1 MLTAG
6 ESVVDRERTIQAAT
20 PFLKWAGGKGQL
32 LAQYEPFF
40 PTEPVRRYFEPFV
53 GSGAVFFHLQSR
65 GLFERAHL
73 SEVNAE
79 LITCYL
85 AVRDHV
91 DDLIAALR
99 EHAREHAE
107 GGATHY
113 YAVRAWDRAPDWADA
128 PLAQHAARMIYL
140 NKTCYN
146 GLWRVNSRG
155 HFNVPMGRYR
165 RPDIL
170 NEGRLRAASRAL
182 QGVEAAVAG
191 FEGVLERAEAEDF
204 VYCDPPYV
212 PLSATANFTSYSAA
226 PFGEDEQ
233 RRLAEVFAG
242 LDRKG
247 CRVML
252 SNSDTPLVRQLYR
265 AFRIETVSAR
275 RNINSMRHK
284 RGAVSEVV
292 VLNY

>member
-1 MLTAG
+1 MHTAG
-6 ESVVDRERTIQAAT
+6 ESMVDGGRTILAA

-40 PTEPVRRYFEPFV
+40 PREPVCGYFEPFV
-53 GSGAVFFHLQSR
+53 GSGAVFFHLQGR
-65 GLFERAHL
+65 GLFERAYL

-85 AVRDHV
+85 AVRDAV
-91 DDLIAALR
+91 DDLIAALQGH
-99 EHAREHAE
+99 ECDHAE
-107 GGATHY
+107 HGAAHY
-113 YAVRAWDRAPDWADA
+113 YAVRAWDRAPGWASA
-128 PLAQHAARMIYL
+128 PLVRRAARMIYL

-155 HFNVPMGRYR
+155 HCNVPMGRYR

-170 NEGRLRAASRAL
+170 NEGRLRAAARAL
-182 QGVEAAVAG
+182 QGAEITVAG
-191 FEGVLERAEAEDF
+191 FERVLERAGRGDF

-226 PFGEDEQ
+226 SFGEDEQ
-233 RRLAEVFAG
+233 RRLAEVFAA
-242 LDRKG
+242 LDRQG

-252 SNSDTPLVRQLYR
+252 SNSDTPLVRALYR

-275 RNINSMRHK
+275 RNINSARHK

>member
-1 MLTAG
+1 MNAHENQAG
-6 ESVVDRERTIQAAT
+6 

-40 PTEPVRRYFEPFV
+40 PQEPVRRYFEPFV
-53 GSGAVFFHLQSR
+53 GSGAVFFHLQAR
-65 GLFERAHL
+65 GLFERAYL

-79 LITCYL
+79 LIACYL
-85 AVRDHV
+85 AVRDAV
-91 DDLIAALR
+91 DDLIAALQGHER
-99 EHAREHAE
+99 DHAE
-107 GGATHY
+107 HGAAHY
-113 YAVRAWDRAPDWADA
+113 YAVRAWDRAPAWTSA
-128 PLAQHAARMIYL
+128 PPVHRAARMIYL

-146 GLWRVNSRG
+146 GLWRVNSQG

-170 NEGRLRAASRAL
+170 NEGRLRAASLAL
-182 QGVEAAVAG
+182 QGAEIAVAG
-191 FEGVLERAEAEDF
+191 FERILERAGAGDF

-226 PFGEDEQ
+226 SFGEDEQ
-233 RRLAEVFAG
+233 RRLAEVFAA
-242 LDRKG
+242 LDRQG

-265 AFRIETVSAR
+265 AFRIEMVTAR

-284 RGAVSEVV
+284 RGAISEVV